1 MSAMV
6 QLKISVEEQ
15 SPLDE
20 ACSKELRKALELTAQ
35 LEKELQDLRICL
47 AENEHLAEQKKLLL
61 ASAFAQ
67 EQILR
72 TELMRTRPALLA
84 DPPRASRW
92 NDNAEPLINSLVTRC
107 FSYVWQRVCPDKLL
121 SDV

>member
-15 SPLDE
+15 SPLDQ
-20 ACSKELRKALELTAQ
+20 ACSEELRKALELTAQ
-35 LEKELQDLRICL
+35 LEKELRELRICL

-72 TELMRTRPALLA
+72 TELIRTRPALLA
-84 DPPRASRW
+84 DTSRARGW
-92 NDNAEPLINSLVTRC
+92 KDDAEPLINNLVTRC
-107 FSYVWQRVCPDKLL
+107 FSYVWQRVCPAKLL